1 MVTYKKVR
9 ETETELA
16 HVKVFFDN
24 KEVGYIM
31 LDNSSVKKDRW
42 IFTSN
47 KSNISYFRGNTLKEV
62 KETLNK
68 IYNGVP
74 VNLKLHF
81 GLTVNDYVYTPAN

>member
-1 MVTYKKVR
+1 MVTYKNIK

-31 LDNSSVKKDRW
+31 EDYSVKKDNW
-42 IFTSN
+42 VFTPN
-47 KSNISYFRGNTLKEV
+47 KSNISYFRENTLKEV
-62 KETLNK
+62 KETLIK

-81 GLTVNDYVYTPAN
+81 GLTENDYVYNFK

>member
-1 MVTYKKVR
+1 MITYKRVK

-31 LDNSSVKKDRW
+31 QDYSVKKDSW
-42 IFTSN
+42 IFTPN

-68 IYNGVP
+68 IYDGVP

-81 GLTVNDYVYTPAN
+81 GMVKNNYVLTK